1 MTDDDRPDIKE
12 CTRFLTKYCP
22 KWYEIGLKLGLKAT
36 LLDVIKLDNYMK
48 HRDCLRVTLQ
58 KWLSQYPH
66 ADWKGLELAI
76 TNTMREAGD
85 LEPLTME
92 ESEYV

>member
-1 MTDDDRPDIKE
+1 MTDDDQPSIKE

-36 LLDVIKLDNYMK
+36 LLDVIKLDHYMK
-48 HRDCLRVTLQ
+48 YRECFMVTLQ
-58 KWLSQYPH
+58 NWLKQNPH

-92 ESEYV
+92 ESQYA

>member
-1 MTDDDRPDIKE
+1 M
-12 CTRFLTKYCP
+12 
-22 KWYEIGLKLGLKAT
+22 
-36 LLDVIKLDNYMK
+36 
-48 HRDCLRVTLQ
+48 VTLQ
-58 KWLSQYPH
+58 NWLKQNPH

-92 ESEYV
+92 ESQYA